1 MTIRFRH
8 LALLLGA
15 VASLSALNAQAAEAD
30 LSVADAYVR
39 LAPPG
44 TPTTGAFM
52 TIKNAGGADR
62 KLLKAD
68 SPVAR
73 SVELHNHI
81 NDNGV
86 MKMRPVE
93 GGIAVPAH
101 GKAEL
106 APNGFHLMF
115 MDLKQPLKQGE
126 KVKGTLTFAKAGK
139 VDVMLDVQG
148 IGAQA
153 PGKQAPAS
161 AAPAGHMHKM

>member
-15 VASLSALNAQAAEAD
+15 AASLSALNAQAAEAD

-52 TIKNAGGADR
+52 TIKNAGTADR

-68 SPVAR
+68 SPIAR

-86 MKMRPVE
+86 MKMRQVAE
-93 GGIAVPAH
+93 IDVKAKGQAVLKPGSYH
-101 GKAEL
+101 IML
-106 APNGFHLMF
+106 I
-115 MDLKQPLKQGE
+115 DLKAPLKEGE
-126 KVKGTLTFAKAGK
+126 TVPMTLTFDDGSTKQ
-139 VDVMLDVQG
+139 LDAP
-148 IGAQA
+148 IKKPQA
-153 PGKQAPAS
+153 MMQMD
-161 AAPAGHMHKM
+161 AGHMKH

>member
-15 VASLSALNAQAAEAD
+15 AASLSALNAQAAEAD

-52 TIKNAGGADR
+52 TIKNAGSADR

-86 MKMRPVE
+86 MKMRQVAE
-93 GGIAVPAH
+93 IDVKAKGQAVLKPGSYH
-101 GKAEL
+101 IML
-106 APNGFHLMF
+106 I
-115 MDLKQPLKQGE
+115 DLKAPLKEGE
-126 KVKGTLTFAKAGK
+126 TVPMTLTFDDGSTKQ
-139 VDVMLDVQG
+139 LDAP
-148 IGAQA
+148 IKKPQA
-153 PGKQAPAS
+153 MMQMDKE
-161 AAPAGHMHKM
+161 HMKH

>member
-86 MKMRPVE
+86 MKMRQVAE
-93 GGIAVPAH
+93 IDVKAKGQAVLKPGSYH
-101 GKAEL
+101 IML
-106 APNGFHLMF
+106 I
-115 MDLKQPLKQGE
+115 DLKAPLKEGE
-126 KVKGTLTFAKAGK
+126 TVPLTLTFDDGSTKQ
-139 VDVMLDVQG
+139 LDAP
-148 IGAQA
+148 IKKPQA
-153 PGKQAPAS
+153 MMQ
-161 AAPAGHMHKM
+161 MDHKH